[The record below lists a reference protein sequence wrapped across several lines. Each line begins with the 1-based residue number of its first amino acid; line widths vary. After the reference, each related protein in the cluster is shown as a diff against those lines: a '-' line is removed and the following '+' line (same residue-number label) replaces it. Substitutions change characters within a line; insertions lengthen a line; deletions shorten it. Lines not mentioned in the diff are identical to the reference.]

1 VLRRAVMETLG
12 VMIGLLFAAL
22 LVMPAW
28 PYSSKWGLFPAGAC
42 GFVALVIATLV
53 VFGRL

>member
-1 VLRRAVMETLG
+1 
-12 VMIGLLFAAL
+12 MIGLLLIAL

-28 PYSSKWGLFPAGAC
+28 PYSEKWGLFPAGAC

>member
-1 VLRRAVMETLG
+1 MLCRAVMETLG

>member
-1 VLRRAVMETLG
+1 METLG
-12 VMIGLLFAAL
+12 VMIALLLAAL

-28 PYSSKWGLFPAGAC
+28 PYSAKWGMFPAGAC